1 MPRIG
6 GYVSDELW
14 TQVQRARPGAG
25 TSALLQEALK
35 QLVRADDPFAAVRP
49 AEGPRVARAVE
60 RLKLA
65 ANDDYRDG
73 YQTGLRLLE
82 PRRTLE
88 DLDAIIAKH
97 GPIDLPVQE
106 QPVIDWEMLD
116 MLAEDWDVL
125 AWLQRLNTRWD
136 ADWDELYE
144 ALSYT
149 AVDGN
154 PRAGVR
160 STAFRAG
167 FVAALKA
174 AWSAVIGS
182 SQA

>member
-14 TQVQRARPGAG
+14 TEVQRARPGTG
-25 TSALLQEALK
+25 TSAVLQEALK
-35 QLVRADDPFAAVRP
+35 RLVRADDPFAAVRP
-49 AEGPRVARAVE
+49 TEGPRMAQAVE
-60 RLKLA
+60 QLKLA
-65 ANDDYRDG
+65 ANEEYRQG

-82 PRRTLE
+82 PRRTPE
-88 DLDAIIAKH
+88 EIEAIIEKV
-97 GPIDLPVQE
+97 GPIDLPGEE

-125 AWLQRLNTRWD
+125 AWLQRISARWD
-136 ADWDELYE
+136 GDWDELYE

-149 AVDGN
+149 AADGN
-154 PRAGVR
+154 PRGGVR

-167 FVAALKA
+167 FVAALKT

-182 SQA
+182 PQA